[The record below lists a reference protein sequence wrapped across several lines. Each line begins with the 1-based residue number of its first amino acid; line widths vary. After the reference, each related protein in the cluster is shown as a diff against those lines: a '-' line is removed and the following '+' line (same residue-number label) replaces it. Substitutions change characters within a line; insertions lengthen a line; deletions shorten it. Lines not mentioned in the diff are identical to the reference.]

1 MAQTK
6 SSKGPR
12 KEQNGKVG
20 KVVKVTRSVAAKRLG
35 DVPQDKQFLCQ
46 DGRVLKNLRDLEVAF
61 RQMSDD
67 TFHHHATETRNDF
80 SNWVRDVIGDEKLA
94 RDLKKKHHSSPGRE
108 SCCQQDCLAK
118 KQNIGRIQAL
128 F

>member
-1 MAQTK
+1 MVGVTK
-6 SSKGPR
+6 S
-12 KEQNGKVG
+12 
-20 KVVKVTRSVAAKRLG
+20 VAVQRLG
-35 DVPQDKQFLCQ
+35 DVAGDKQFWCQ
-46 DGRVLKNLRDLEVAF
+46 NGQVFKNLSDMERAF
-61 RQMSDD
+61 GRMGND
-67 TFHHHATETRNDF
+67 TFRYHASETKNDF